1 MELIK
6 LDGNEI
12 LSERAGYKYWPNKA
26 YEYVVCVDKDMGN
39 NFFIHRVIT
48 ATSAQEAQLMAA
60 KEVHKFFQPIVTP
73 RTLPGFN
80 TKKYSDL
87 GYSSREIVNLIDE
100 YHISPSADKDSD
112 RRDSRMNE
120 SYMTLRVQL
129 WDDKDIKIQ
138 YPKIYEAHEQ
148 ITDRYGQMITDFS
161 LVLELRNDCE
171 KANKDSYKGNS
182 FDESLDKYP
191 KWWDIELDTNVQS
204 AYPRLVDPSGYGKVD
219 GIVYKQVAV

>member
-6 LDGNEI
+6 LDSNEI

-26 YEYVVCVDKDMGN
+26 YEYVVGVDKDMGN
-39 NFFIHRVIT
+39 NFFIHRVVT

-73 RTLPGFN
+73 RTPPGFN
-80 TKKYSDL
+80 TKKYHNL
-87 GYSSREIVNLIDE
+87 GYSNLEIVNLIDE

-112 RRDSRMNE
+112 QRESRMHE
-120 SYMTLRVQL
+120 SYITLRVQL
-129 WDDKDIKIQ
+129 WNDIDIKIQ
-138 YPKIYEAHEQ
+138 YPEIYEAHAQ
-148 ITDRYGQMITDFS
+148 ITDRYGQMLTDFS
-161 LVLELRNDCE
+161 LVLELHNDYE
-171 KANKDSYKGNS
+171 KSSHKSYKGAS
-182 FDESLDKYP
+182 FNESLDKYP